1 MFIKSRETLV
11 AIIGDSVVVFYN
23 SKNLNCIG
31 VLRPFFSVFPASE
44 TMKSP
49 LRFVNR
55 AIHIF

>member
-1 MFIKSRETLV
+1 MFIKSLEALV

-31 VLRPFFSVFPASE
+31 VLRPFFQFFQLE

-49 LRFVNR
+49 LRFVIR